1 MATVR
6 LVESADTTIG
16 YGYLTI
22 KNISQYEIE
31 EIIVRIVNKLNT
43 DCVDEDG
50 TAEWTID
57 DILKD
62 LTDSGYEFYLL
73 DSPHIYLIP
82 S

>member
-6 LVESADTTIG
+6 LVESADADNG

-50 TAEWTID
+50 TAEWTIE

-62 LTDSGYEFYLL
+62 LTDSGYEWIVSDEYE
-73 DSPHIYLIP
+73 IGI
-82 S
+82 